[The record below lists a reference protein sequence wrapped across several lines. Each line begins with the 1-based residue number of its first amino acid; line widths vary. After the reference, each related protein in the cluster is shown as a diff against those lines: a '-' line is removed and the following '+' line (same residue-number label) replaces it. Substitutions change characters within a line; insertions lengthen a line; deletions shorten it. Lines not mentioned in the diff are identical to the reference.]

1 MKRKFLEDLGLDKET
16 IEKIIDQ
23 NSQDIGGYKKKV
35 EELQETNTQLKKDV
49 ETRDTQLE
57 ELGKAGSV
65 DDLKQ
70 QLQVAQEA
78 NEAAK
83 AEYEETI
90 KNMKLDAAIEKALT
104 GVKHADL
111 LSVKFDREKLK
122 LNDDGQVEGL
132 EAQVKSLKETYKDLF
147 KPEKSGRGLPN
158 PEGGTVTITKEQFDK
173 MKYSERL
180 QLFNENKELYDQ
192 LAGGNENG

>member
-35 EELQETNTQLKKDV
+35 EELQETNIQLKKDV

-65 DDLKQ
+65 DDLKE
-70 QLQVAQEA
+70 QLREAQNA
-78 NEAAK
+78 NETAK

-104 GVKHADL
+104 GAKHADL

-132 EAQVKSLKETYKDLF
+132 ESQVKSLKETYKDLF
-147 KPEKSGRGLPN
+147 EPSKKGKDPNNSGLESEKKPEEMSY
-158 PEGGTVTITKEQFDK
+158 EEFVEQ
-173 MKYSERL
+173 L
-180 QLFNENKELYDQ
+180 ENAE
-192 LAGGNENG
+192 

>member
-35 EELQETNTQLKKDV
+35 EELQETNIQLQKDV

-70 QLQVAQEA
+70 QLQAAQEA

-83 AEYEETI
+83 TEYEETI
-90 KNMKLDAAIEKALT
+90 KSIKYDAAIEKALT
-104 GVKHADL
+104 GAKHADL
-111 LSVKFDREKLK
+111 LSAKFDRTKLT

-132 EAQVKSLKETYKDLF
+132 ETQLKSLKETYKDLF
-147 KPEKSGRGLPN
+147 EPSKRGKDPNNSGIDSEKKPEEMSY
-158 PEGGTVTITKEQFDK
+158 EDFVT
-173 MKYSERL
+173 
-180 QLFNENKELYDQ
+180 QLENAE
-192 LAGGNENG
+192 

>member
-23 NSQDIGGYKKKV
+23 NSQDIGAYKKKV
-35 EELQETNTQLKKDV
+35 EELQEANTQLQKDV
-49 ETRDTQLE
+49 DTRDTQLE

-70 QLQVAQEA
+70 QLQAAQEA
-78 NEAAK
+78 NDAAK

-90 KNMKLDAAIEKALT
+90 KNMKFDAAIEKALA

-111 LSVKFDREKLK
+111 LGVKFDKTKLALK
-122 LNDDGQVEGL
+122 DDGSVEGL

-147 KPEKSGRGLPN
+147 EPSKRGKEPNNSGIDPAKKS
-158 PEGGTVTITKEQFDK
+158 EEMSYEDFVA
-173 MKYSERL
+173 
-180 QLFNENKELYDQ
+180 QLEN
-192 LAGGNENG
+192 AV